1 MTDSDKIALVKVLIN
16 DNSISDATVT
26 AYLALA
32 KDRLKE
38 RIYPFV
44 DFTEVDSHDVE
55 VYPLPSKH
63 ERTQCE
69 LAARMLDRR
78 GVEGEIA
85 HNENGVNRT
94 YASTDDADI
103 LARVTQVIAVR

>member
-1 MTDSDKIALVKVLIN
+1 MTDTEKLNLVKVLVN
-16 DNSISDATVT
+16 DNSITDETGE

-44 DFTEVDSHDVE
+44 DFTKLDDDGNE
-55 VYPLPSKH
+55 VYPLPTKH
-63 ERTQCE
+63 DRTQCE

-78 GVEGEIA
+78 GIEGQTN

-94 YASTDDADI
+94 YGSVDDADI
-103 LARVTQVIAVR
+103 LARVTQIVGVR